1 MAKEPHH
8 FHIGRIQSLTD
19 GIFAVGMTLLVID
32 IRVAPNFDRT
42 TLGQGLAQLIPNIYS
57 YVVSFFVLAL
67 FWWTYHR
74 MLDQVVRAD
83 GGFVWWN
90 IFFLFA
96 VTLVPFSAYLLG
108 EYYGTRLATEIYS
121 FNLTAL
127 AVLMFLQWRHAES
140 HALVNPELTSAR
152 RKEITLRLS
161 AVIISYL
168 TTALIGFWQPFL
180 FWVGFGLIW
189 PARVVLK
196 RLLR

>member
-32 IRVAPNFDRT
+32 IRVAPSFDRT
-42 TLGQGLAQLIPNIYS
+42 TLGQGLVQLFPNIYS

-74 MLDQVVRAD
+74 MLDQIVRAD

-108 EYYGTRLATEIYS
+108 EYYGTRLATEIYC
-121 FNLTAL
+121 FNLTVL
-127 AVLMFLQWRHAES
+127 AALMFLQWRHAEA

-152 RKEITLRLS
+152 RQEITLRLS

-168 TTALIGFWQPFL
+168 STALIGFWEPFL
-180 FWVGFGLIW
+180 FWMGFALIW

-196 RLLR
+196 RFAP